1 MAQVSI
7 SEAAR
12 LAGISRGGLYK
23 SYLNKGVVSV
33 STDSAG
39 KKFIDTSELLRVFG
53 ELKGDSSEL
62 SPSEQKYTGTLSPSR
77 QGYTGILSPEKPQEN
92 GETAQDVEIKML
104 REQVEELKAD
114 KAFYQA
120 QVTELTSTM
129 KLLEAPKSSEPV
141 YPRLWWQFWK

>member
-23 SYLNKGVVSV
+23 TYLSKGVISV
-33 STDSAG
+33 STNSAG
-39 KKFIDTSELLRVFG
+39 KKSIDTSELLRVFG
-53 ELKGDSSEL
+53 ELKGDSNELLPSEQEYTGEL
-62 SPSEQKYTGTLSPSR
+62 SPNEQV
-77 QGYTGILSPEKPQEN
+77 
-92 GETAQDVEIKML
+92 ETVQDIEIKML
-104 REQVEELKAD
+104 REQVAELKAD
-114 KAFYQA
+114 KAFYQT

-129 KLLEAPKSSEPV
+129 KLLEAPKHSEPI

>member
-23 SYLNKGVVSV
+23 TYLNKGVISV

-39 KKFIDTSELLRVFG
+39 KKFIETSELLRVFG
-53 ELKGDSSEL
+53 ELKGNKGDRCEL
-62 SPSEQKYTGTLSPSR
+62 LPSEQEYTGKKPL
-77 QGYTGILSPEKPQEN
+77 EKLQETM
-92 GETAQDVEIKML
+92 ETAQDVEIKML
-104 REQVEELKAD
+104 REQVAELKAD
-114 KAFYQA
+114 KVFYQS

-129 KLLEAPKSSEPV
+129 KLLEAPKHSEPI

>member
-12 LAGISRGGLYK
+12 LAGISRGSLYK
-23 SYLNKGVVSV
+23 SYIKKGVISV
-33 STDSAG
+33 SADLAG

-53 ELKGDSSEL
+53 ELKGNSNEQ
-62 SPSEQKYTGTLSPSR
+62 PTGEQKYTGE
-77 QGYTGILSPEKPQEN
+77 QVQEQV
-92 GETAQDVEIKML
+92 ETARDIEIKML
-104 REQVEELKAD
+104 REQVAELKAD
-114 KAFYQA
+114 KAFYQT

-129 KLLEAPKSSEPV
+129 KLLEAPKSSGPI

>member
-23 SYLNKGVVSV
+23 SYLKKGVISV
-33 STDSAG
+33 STDSSG

-53 ELKGDSSEL
+53 ELKGDSSEQ
-62 SPSEQKYTGTLSPSR
+62 STGEQKYTGE
-77 QGYTGILSPEKPQEN
+77 QVQEQLKEQV
-92 GETAQDVEIKML
+92 ETARDIEIKML
-104 REQVEELKAD
+104 REQVAELKAD
-114 KAFYQA
+114 KAFYQT

-129 KLLEAPKSSEPV
+129 KLLEAPKSSGPI

>member
-12 LAGISRGGLYK
+12 LAGISRGSLYK
-23 SYLNKGVVSV
+23 SYINKGVISV

-53 ELKGDSSEL
+53 ELKGNRSEQFT
-62 SPSEQKYTGTLSPSR
+62 SEQKYTGE
-77 QGYTGILSPEKPQEN
+77 QVQEQV
-92 GETAQDVEIKML
+92 GTAQDIEIKML
-104 REQVEELKAD
+104 REQVAELKAD
-114 KAFYQA
+114 KAFYQT

-129 KLLEAPKSSEPV
+129 KLLEAPKHSEPI

>member
-23 SYLNKGVVSV
+23 TYLKKGVISV
-33 STDSAG
+33 SADSAG
-39 KKFIDTSELLRVFG
+39 KKFIETSELLRVFG
-53 ELKGDSSEL
+53 TLRGNNSEQFT
-62 SPSEQKYTGTLSPSR
+62 SKQKYTNERLQEKLS
-77 QGYTGILSPEKPQEN
+77 EKE
-92 GETAQDVEIKML
+92 ETAQDIEIKML
-104 REQVEELKAD
+104 REQVAELKAD
-114 KAFYQA
+114 KAFYQT

-129 KLLEAPKSSEPV
+129 KLLEAPKSSEPA